1 MANRQWLL
9 KQSNNRAYLGPGLR
23 PFNSLTHMR
32 ANGPFGVDIIVN
44 CYYQNSSGIGFLVQS
59 RAFVVIEVG
68 GEMTPKCKWPFI
80 SARRWG

>member
-1 MANRQWLL
+1 MGHL
-9 KQSNNRAYLGPGLR
+9 RA
-23 PFNSLTHMR
+23 
-32 ANGPFGVDIIVN
+32 DIIVN
-44 CYYQNSSGIGFLVQS
+44 CYYQNSSGIGFLVQI